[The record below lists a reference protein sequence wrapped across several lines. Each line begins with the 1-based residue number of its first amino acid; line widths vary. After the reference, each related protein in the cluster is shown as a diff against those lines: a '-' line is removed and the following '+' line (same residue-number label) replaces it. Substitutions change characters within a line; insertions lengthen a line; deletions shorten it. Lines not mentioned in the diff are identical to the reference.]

1 MPGVD
6 ALKSVV
12 AGVIALMPA
21 VVVLKDVEVEVMA
34 LMVEPSLWV
43 LVVPAAIVDRHPH
56 FLRIAVVEIIGTL
69 HVAIGIVIL
78 RIEDVGV
85 VVESIPVGRGS
96 RLAPLSA
103 VGLLA
108 GDWLSFYGSRGQEE
122 SRRNHSG
129 RSGICIPF
137 HQMVPPEQ

>member
-1 MPGVD
+1 MPAVV
-6 ALKSVV
+6 ALKGV
-12 AGVIALMPA
+12 AAEVIALMPA

-69 HVAIGIVIL
+69 HVAIGVVIL
-78 RIEDVGV
+78 RIKDIRV

-108 GDWLSFYGSRGQEE
+108 GDWLSFYGSRGQE